1 MKLYKTTV
9 ISIATV
15 NGVPNTKQTTVT
27 WNGTQSDASAV
38 RAAAVRDGAKRKDV
52 ETEAVDVPTDKAGLL
67 EFLNARGVV

>member
-15 NGVPNTKQTTVT
+15 NGVPDTKQTTVT
-27 WNGTQSDASAV
+27 WDGTQSDASAV

-52 ETEAVDVPTDKAGLL
+52 ETEAVDVPTDKTGLL
-67 EFLNARGVV
+67 EFLNARGVM